1 MDDMTLKY
9 VLQISTSMA
18 APDSVPFNKQ
28 RMQRLRDV
36 KPVWLPHNLV
46 LALNCI
52 ELCSLGIQ
60 NRALHGPG
68 LIYRVFQEMC
78 TILFKNYR
86 KGTSARCLRHPF
98 TYNNN

>member
-1 MDDMTLKY
+1 MDDITLKY
-9 VLQISTSMA
+9 VLQTSTSMA

-52 ELCSLGIQ
+52 ELCSLTEKSPAWARSHIQ
-60 NRALHGPG
+60 GVSRN
-68 LIYRVFQEMC
+68 V
-78 TILFKNYR
+78 
-86 KGTSARCLRHPF
+86 
-98 TYNNN
+98 YNII